1 MFFALAKIGFFFLA
15 PSNLLAAITGLGIL
29 AAFFARTRAIGLGMA
44 AAGVIATFALG
55 LSPLPSLALNVL
67 ESRYPPLPVDGF
79 ARVDGIVVLG
89 GAISQDATMDLG
101 QPVLNEAGERITT
114 AAILARAHPQARL
127 LLSGGSGALLQ
138 DDRFSEAE
146 ATARVLADLGVDP
159 ARFVIEDRSRDTFE
173 NARFSRALADPQPG
187 EVWLLVTSAWH
198 MPRSMAVF
206 QAEGFDVVP
215 FPVDFRTVGGQELTR
230 GFRSV
235 SSGLMRLDIAA
246 REYLGLLAYR
256 LTGRTQELVPGPSPA
271 QPPSPGV
278 GSASR

>member
-15 PSNLLAAITGLGIL
+15 PSNLFTAITGLGIL
-29 AAFFARTRAIGLGMA
+29 AAFFASTRRIGLGMA
-44 AAGVIATFALG
+44 AAGVVATFAFG
-55 LSPLPSLALNVL
+55 LSPLPSLALHVL
-67 ESRYPPLPVDGF
+67 ESRYPPLTVDELP
-79 ARVDGIVVLG
+79 RVDGIVVLG
-89 GAISQDATMDLG
+89 GSIQQDATMELG

-114 AAILARAHPQARL
+114 AAILARLHPQARL

-138 DDRFSEAE
+138 DDRYSEAD

-159 ARFVIEDRSRDTFE
+159 ARFLIEDRSRDTFE
-173 NARFSRALADPQPG
+173 NARFSRAIADPQPG

-206 QAEGFDVVP
+206 RAEGFEVVP
-215 FPVDFRTVGGQELTR
+215 FPVDFRTIGGQELTR

-235 SSGLMRLDIAA
+235 SAGLMRLDIAA

-256 LTGRTQELVPGPSPA
+256 LTGRTGELVPGPSPA
-271 QPPSPGV
+271 PPSPGI